1 MIGDSLVFAC
11 THACLITSVVSDS
24 AILWTGNFQAPLSM
38 GFSRQGYWSGLPFP
52 RPGDLPHSGTEPE
65 SPAPPALQADSLPLN
80 HWGGP
85 YSSLLDIIPVRYREA
100 QAKEPVAV
108 VIRASQMVQV
118 IKIEQNK
125 TKKPASWKEMQDMRI
140 RFLGWE
146 DPLEKEMENHSSILA
161 WRILWTEEPA
171 GLQSMGSQRVRQ
183 YWVSEAER
191 GRQKALLVLDSKLII
206 CSNEGFILRVL
217 LY

>member
-1 MIGDSLVFAC
+1 MIWDILIFAC
-11 THACLITSVVSDS
+11 MHACLITSVVSNS
-24 AILWTGNFQAPLSM
+24 AILWTVNFQVPLSM
-38 GFSRQGYWSGLPFP
+38 EFSRRGYWSGLPFP
-52 RPGDLPHSGTEPE
+52 PPGDLPNSRIEPE

-85 YSSLLDIIPVRYREA
+85 YSSLLDIFPVRYHEA

-118 IKIEQNK
+118 VKIEQTK

-140 RFLGWE
+140 RSLGWE
-146 DPLEKEMENHSSILA
+146 DPLEKEMATHSSILA

-171 GLQSMGSQRVRQ
+171 GLQSMGSQRVRR

-191 GRQKALLVLDSKLII
+191 EGDRKCCWYLIA
-206 CSNEGFILRVL
+206 N
-217 LY
+217 